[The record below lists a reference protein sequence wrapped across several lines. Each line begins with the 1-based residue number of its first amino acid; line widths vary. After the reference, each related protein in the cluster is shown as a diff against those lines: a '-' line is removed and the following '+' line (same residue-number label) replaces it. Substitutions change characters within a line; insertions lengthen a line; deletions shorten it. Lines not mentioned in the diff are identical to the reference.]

1 MGETAPLMTSHSL
14 IQKTLK
20 TICVWFTSIDHND
33 SLNLVCILYKFL
45 SFLVQKLV
53 CQLLNFP
60 KQNFV
65 ISVIQGPVV
74 QNPISANPL
83 D

>member
-1 MGETAPLMTSHSL
+1 MYVSVL
-14 IQKTLK
+14 IIEEKE
-20 TICVWFTSIDHND
+20 HND

-53 CQLLNFP
+53 YQLLNFP